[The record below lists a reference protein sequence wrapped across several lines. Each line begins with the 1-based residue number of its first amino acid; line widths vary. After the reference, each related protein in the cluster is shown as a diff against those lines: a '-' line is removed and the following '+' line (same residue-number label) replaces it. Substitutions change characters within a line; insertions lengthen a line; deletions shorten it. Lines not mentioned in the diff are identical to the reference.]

1 NHLLLMNSAVL
12 TYGSRNAINAGL
24 YHYTVRVDQTKEAN
38 SMVDIGFHYLA
49 LTAETVINTAWVD
62 DAIPSGATPSSD
74 GLDAWT
80 WISSN
85 PTSYSGS
92 SNHISNIY
100 GFEHQHFFTGA
111 STALSLLA
119 GDRLYCYVYLDPTN
133 LPSQVM
139 LQWLSTDGTSWG
151 HRAFWGSDSI
161 LSSGWWGNRA

>member
-1 NHLLLMNSAVL
+1 MN
-12 TYGSRNAINAGL
+12 
-24 YHYTVRVDQTKEAN
+24 
-38 SMVDIGFHYLA
+38 
-49 LTAETVINTAWVD
+49 
-62 DAIPSGATPSSD
+62 DAIPSGATPVSD
-74 GLDAWT
+74 GFDAWT

-100 GFEHQHFFTGA
+100 SLEHQHFFTGA
-111 STALSLLA
+111 SAALSLQA

-139 LQWLSTDGTSWG
+139 LQWLSADGTSWG

-161 LSSGWWGNRA
+161 LSSGWWGNRRPYRDPRLIQENQ